1 MSLKYEPSL
10 EPLHTS
16 NPNPQQV
23 RAKALGALAA
33 ALRSPAVARAWV
45 AAQVPYMC
53 TRIYI
58 RAPSFRGAQHAT
70 LPLLSEEERPEQVL
84 RPYLTGRAK
93 IWPRLSFMCHIF
105 STAGCWCVAALVSVF
120 WVSIYCHALNHSAAC
135 RMLSAQ
141 FLLICGLMRSH
152 VERRCSHL
160 GPTQN
165 FKSPSI
171 LEYTN
176 SIRSTAKFRTRNAEY
191 ETPPRT
197 HSKIRKPQ
205 IIHTHPRCVSYG

>member
-1 MSLKYEPSL
+1 MYRERARERERASERERKRERWGGR
-10 EPLHTS
+10 ERVGGGAPLAGRGARVGRR
-16 NPNPQQV
+16 P
-23 RAKALGALAA
+23 GALHVYTHIYTCPEFSGRSTLNTSAA
-33 ALRSPAVARAWV
+33 ERRGKAW
-45 AAQVPYMC
+45 
-53 TRIYI
+53 T
-58 RAPSFRGAQHAT
+58 SFKD
-70 LPLLSEEERPEQVL
+70 V
-84 RPYLTGRAK
+84 YLTGRAK
-93 IWPRLSFMCHIF
+93 IWPRLSYMCHIF